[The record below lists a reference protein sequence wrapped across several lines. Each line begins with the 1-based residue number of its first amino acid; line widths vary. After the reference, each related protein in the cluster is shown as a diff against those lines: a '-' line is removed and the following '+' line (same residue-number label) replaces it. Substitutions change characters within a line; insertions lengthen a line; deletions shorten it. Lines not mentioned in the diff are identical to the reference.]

1 MSYFY
6 DIEVF
11 GIPSVS
17 EGAGVGC
24 PTMLPP
30 TVVVFDLDGTL
41 IDSRGDIVAAVNHA
55 LAATGRAP
63 LPGQVIVRYV
73 GDGARSLCARAAKLP
88 ESSEGVEEVLR
99 HFLEYYARHPLD
111 FTRWM
116 PGAQEMIERL
126 SDLGDL
132 ALCVCTN
139 KPRATTDA
147 VLAALGV
154 STRFRAVVA
163 GGDVADKK
171 PAPEPLLHLAARL
184 GVQPHKM
191 VMVGDGPQDV
201 ECARRAGARSI
212 AVLGGFASQE
222 ELLESRPDVL
232 LRTMSELWDVLRRWR
247 DATVR
252 LSTVR

>member
-1 MSYFY
+1 MSGFY
-6 DIEVF
+6 DTWVLAV
-11 GIPSVS
+11 PSVN
-17 EGAGVGC
+17 EGASVGSLA
-24 PTMLPP
+24 MLTP

-55 LAATGRAP
+55 LVATGRTP

-73 GDGARSLCARAAKLP
+73 GDGARALCARAARLP
-88 ESSEGVEEVLR
+88 ETSESVEDVLR
-99 HFLEYYARHPLD
+99 RFLDYYARHPLD

-116 PGAQEMIERL
+116 PGAQEMLERL

-139 KPRATTDA
+139 KPRSTTDA

-154 STRFRAVVA
+154 GARFRAVVA
-163 GGDVADKK
+163 GGDVAAKK
-171 PAPEPLLHLAARL
+171 PDPAPLLHLAARL
-184 GVQPHKM
+184 GVQPRKM
-191 VMVGDGPQDV
+191 VMVGDGPQDI

-212 AVLGGFASQE
+212 AVLGGFASQD
-222 ELLESRPDVL
+222 ELLDARPDVL
-232 LRTMSELWDVLRRWR
+232 LRTMGELWDVLRRWR